1 MILRLHGPWRTA
13 HGFSYIPEVWKPGMK
28 TSRTNG
34 YENSLVKLPERQLWL
49 KDLAEYEK
57 YEKGMK
63 TPYLKVPWKSC
74 IIIIV
79 PGLPPK
85 GRKTKVSVHT
95 LPRV

>member
-1 MILRLHGPWRTA
+1 MKTCWSNCQKGNFVSKTSL
-13 HGFSYIPEVWKPGMK
+13 GMK
-28 TSRTNG
+28 
-34 YENSLVKLPERQLWL
+34 
-49 KDLAEYEK
+49 K

-74 IIIIV
+74 IIIV

-85 GRKTKVSVHT
+85 GMKTEVSFHT